1 MTMSMSR
8 SNDKNNDQR

>member
-8 SNDKNNDQR
+8 SNDQR